1 MALSDWG
8 GKMRLIINPVRV
20 KIYRYRRSAAA
31 VARYNKRHYQ
41 QIIIRV
47 PIGTRDTIKE
57 AAKQN
62 GESLNSFIY
71 DAIMLKIIKMT
82 KKDTKKG

>member
-8 GKMRLIINPVRV
+8 KKMRLIITPEKV

-41 QIIIRV
+41 QIILRV
-47 PIGTRDTIKE
+47 PMGTRDTIKA

-71 DAIMLKIIKMT
+71 DAIMWKIIKMD